1 MKISKLLSVAAAAA
15 VCATVAVSASATLSV
30 VDSTGIFKSATGSWM
45 PVLFSDGTFDSTEK
59 DVVDCGF
66 DCRKIASVEVTF
78 TPTEPEWWEGEVGG
92 AIVLSNK
99 SADDSSH
106 NWNGKE
112 FWGVLDEDLGIETL
126 ATDKACQAVK
136 TGDLQYTVTMPV
148 DDTNSVVDNYS
159 LVQIAFQ
166 EWSGGMSDIT
176 VLGMNVK
183 DADGNMLIS
192 YDANGNITYNVADAA
207 EPPVA
212 DEPVET
218 PVDDGNGDA
227 AAVVTTPDKGSPDTG
242 IESVAA
248 VAGVAVVAAGAVA
261 LSRKRK

>member
-1 MKISKLLSVAAAAA
+1 MKVSKLLSVAAAAA
-15 VCATVAVSASATLSV
+15 VCATVAVSASATLTQ
-30 VDSTGIFKSATGSWM
+30 VDSTGIFKSGTGAWM
-45 PVLFSDGTFDSTEK
+45 PVVFSDGTFDSSEK
-59 DVVDCGF
+59 DVYDCGF
-66 DCRKIASVEVTF
+66 DCRKIASVEVVF

-99 SADDSSH
+99 SATDSTH

-112 FWGVLDEDLGIETL
+112 FWGVIDEDLDIATL
-126 ATDKACQAVK
+126 ADDKACQAVK
-136 TGDLQYTVTMPV
+136 TGDLEYTVTMTV
-148 DDTNSVVDNYS
+148 DDTNNVVDDYA

-166 EWSGGMSDIT
+166 EWSTGMTDIT

-207 EPPVA
+207 ADTPVA
-212 DEPVET
+212 DEPAS
-218 PVDDGNGDA
+218 DA
-227 AAVVTTPDKGSPDTG
+227 ATTAPAADKGSPDTG
-242 IESVAA
+242 IEGIAA